1 MFPHCV
7 GLETVAIISM
17 ELHFPCMNEKYSVA
31 DPVVVVNDIVT
42 VVACFLKLGDQAPSK
57 VHVLHILEEC
67 NVVH

>member
-1 MFPHCV
+1 
-7 GLETVAIISM
+7 M